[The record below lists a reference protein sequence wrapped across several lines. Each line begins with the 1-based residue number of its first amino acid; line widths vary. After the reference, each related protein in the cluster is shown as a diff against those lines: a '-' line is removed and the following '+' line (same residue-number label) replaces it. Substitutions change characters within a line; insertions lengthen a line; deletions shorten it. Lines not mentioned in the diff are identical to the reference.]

1 MGFVH
6 IACVFVHVCPKND
19 YDDEC
24 CWRMVWNVL
33 QKALQVSL
41 RSHRRCVVISMLG
54 AAGEENRPQLQSGV
68 QDYVYLSTSQITSK
82 NFRTSKQKSF
92 GSHPKPKV
100 IFAHEPS
107 DIKGPHND
115 WVCCFDVF

>member
-54 AAGEENRPQLQSGV
+54 AAGEE
-68 QDYVYLSTSQITSK
+68 
-82 NFRTSKQKSF
+82 
-92 GSHPKPKV
+92 
-100 IFAHEPS
+100 
-107 DIKGPHND
+107 KGPRLLIRCSGLCLFVNITDNFEKLPHIKAEVI
-115 WVCCFDVF
+115 WIPPETKG